1 MAIGVKQDETILM
14 PLIEFWEKSKESVL
28 EMSIQQIVAMAGDGS
43 LKDKSQTSEELRHF
57 LTLIESNV
65 LKKLAN
71 QCLTSSFP
79 DSGFVLQDIINEAG
93 RRLGMIVQ
101 NGIYRGKQDYNNCD
115 GLWKYNDWTF
125 VVEVKTT
132 DAYSIQLSKIAHYLS
147 SEVGDDNNSK
157 ASCLIVVGRQ
167 DTATLEDQLRG
178 SKHNWNMRIVGVEA
192 LFSAI
197 ELKEITG
204 DKSLEAKIIDLFVP
218 QEFTRVDKIIST
230 AFDFAT
236 DQEEA
241 AFTLGG
247 AEQDLDPTEQSA
259 TKREI
264 KSNPEQIEEFKQ
276 VIADRM
282 SNKLGVSFLRRRSF
296 FESGQKR
303 FCVAVSKLYENRNFY
318 WYAYHPR
325 QRNFL
330 EEVDE
335 GYFVLGCLG
344 IDKAF
349 AIPVKTMNEFSIDM
363 ATTSPKGDDAKKYC
377 HVFIKDEKDRYF
389 IWVSTTQ
396 TEFNLSEYEI

>member
-1 MAIGVKQDETILM
+1 MAIGVKQDENIFM

-28 EMSIQQIVAMAGDGS
+28 EMSVQQIVAMAGDGS

-57 LTLIESNV
+57 LTLIESSV
-65 LKKLAN
+65 LRKLAN
-71 QCLTSSFP
+71 QCLTSPFP

-93 RRLGMIVQ
+93 RRLGMTVQ
-101 NGIYRGKQDYNNCD
+101 NGIYRGKKDQNNCD
-115 GLWKYNDWTF
+115 GLWRYNDWTF
-125 VVEVKTT
+125 IVEVKTT
-132 DAYSIQLSKIAHYLS
+132 DAYSIQLSKIAKYLS
-147 SEVGDDNNSK
+147 SEVGDDNNSN

-197 ELKEITG
+197 ELQEITG
-204 DKSLEAKIIDLFVP
+204 DKSLEAKIVDLFIP

-241 AFTLGG
+241 AFTLDGV
-247 AEQDLDPTEQSA
+247 EQDLNPTEQSA

-282 SNKLGVSFLRRRSF
+282 SNELGASFLRRRSF

-303 FCVAVSKLYENRNFY
+303 FSVAVSKLYENRNFY

-377 HVFIKDEKDRYF
+377 HVFIKNEKDRYF

-396 TEFNLSEYEI
+396 TEFNISEYEI